1 MWYAQKQNETTCGY
15 PLPQFIKSYSM
26 VPVFAGEDLFSG
38 LLPVGKVPLPLYYL
52 TA

>member
-1 MWYAQKQNETTCGY
+1 MWYAVKQNKATRGY
-15 PLPQFIKSYSM
+15 PLPQFIKSYST

-38 LLPVGKVPLPLYYL
+38 LLSVSKVPLLLYYL